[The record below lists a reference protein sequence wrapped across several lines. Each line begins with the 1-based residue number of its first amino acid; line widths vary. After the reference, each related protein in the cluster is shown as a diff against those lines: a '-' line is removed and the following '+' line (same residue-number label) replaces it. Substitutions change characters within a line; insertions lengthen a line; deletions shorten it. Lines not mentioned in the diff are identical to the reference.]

1 MEKLLIEIYLFV
13 CHVYDTSPQTC
24 YQRLSNNREPEFTDQ
39 ELLAIWFFAHLEGC
53 FEKKKM
59 HRLILNY
66 WREWFPR
73 LPSYQTFVL
82 RLNRLEPTFQTCGA
96 LLSGALAAQRTPE
109 LDHLVDSLP
118 VMLARHGHSYGAR
131 VGREVADA
139 GFCAAKKTR
148 FHGVRVHCVAQRRA
162 GRLPLPAQVWLCA
175 ASHHDSTAFIGQRPE
190 LPSTELFGD
199 LAYPTP
205 QIISHLREQQAR
217 LITPRKKPK
226 GKELTSAEGYYNRL
240 VRSVQ
245 QPIESLFNWMEERTG
260 IQRASKVR
268 STDALMIHCWGKLA
282 VAFFLL
288 VFNY

>member
-13 CHVYDTSPQTC
+13 CQVHDTSSQTC
-24 YQRLSNNREPEFTDQ
+24 YQRLSNNCKPEFTDQ
-39 ELLAIWFFAHLEGC
+39 ELITIWFFAHSEGC

-59 HRLILNY
+59 YRLILKY

-82 RLNRLEPTFQTCGA
+82 RLNRLEPTFQTFGTVLA
-96 LLSGALAAQRTPE
+96 GTLAARQLPE

-131 VGREVADA
+131 VARELADI
-139 GFCAAKKTR
+139 GYCAAKKTR
-148 FHGVRVHCVAQRRA
+148 FHGLRLHCIAQRRA

-175 ASHHDSTAFIGQRPE
+175 ASRHDSKAFIGQQPSIA
-190 LPSTELFGD
+190 STELFGD

-205 QIISHLREQQAR
+205 QIISHLKEQGAR
-217 LITPRKKPK
+217 LIAPIKKPK
-226 GKELTSAEGYYNRL
+226 GTELSSAESYYNRL
-240 VRSVQ
+240 VRRIR
-245 QPIESLFNWMEERTG
+245 QPIESLFNWIEEKTG

-268 STDALMIHCWGKLA
+268 STDALLLHCWGKLA